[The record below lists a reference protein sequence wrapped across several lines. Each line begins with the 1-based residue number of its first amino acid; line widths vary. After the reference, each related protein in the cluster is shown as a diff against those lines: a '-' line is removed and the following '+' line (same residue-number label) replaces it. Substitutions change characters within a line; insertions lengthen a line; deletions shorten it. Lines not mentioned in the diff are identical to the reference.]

1 MAELRSLGQRAAA
14 ETVLRD
20 WEDFVTVDMPLPRL
34 GPGAGFAFVLD
45 QALPVGFTLQVRE
58 TTFRSEEAEVTTSSS
73 SYSYQWQNKIP
84 DLSDGDIV
92 EVSLTP
98 AE

>member
-1 MAELRSLGQRAAA
+1 MSLGRYGD
-14 ETVLRD
+14 L
-20 WEDFVTVDMPLPRL
+20 M
-34 GPGAGFAFVLD
+34 FAFVLD
-45 QALPVGFTLQVRE
+45 QALPGDFTLQVGD
-58 TTFRSEEAEVTTSSS
+58 TTFRSEEAEITTSSS

-92 EVSLTP
+92 EVSLTL